1 MTYRFCI
8 ALFAISGCAA
18 PPPGTLRFNNQAPH
32 LEVNDRLDIKKPKTR
47 EFVHFRHLNDAYLL
61 RRLPR
66 TMAVRAQRRA
76 EAVNSMDEAPSSTWF
91 TNRIGVRDMSVEEV
105 RRGPNRGINADEAF
119 PWEVRSTKV
128 GGASIGFIIED
139 SLGRKFILKF
149 DENSYPEIET
159 AADIVVQRLLWASG
173 YYTPEDSIVYFRPED
188 IVVNEKS
195 VAVAKTGKKRPMTRA
210 DFDQALSKVQV
221 DPDGRIRGLV
231 SRFVNGIPVGGY
243 PFEGTRGD
251 DINDRVPHENRR
263 DVRGQA
269 GFFSWLE
276 HTDLREN
283 NTLDAWEEDPKD
295 PSKHYLV
302 HYLIDFGKALGT
314 MGYIESRRQIG
325 HVYAT
330 DIKHV
335 LMTLPTL
342 GLWKRPWEDR
352 RSPDYRG
359 VGIFDSKTYRP
370 GDFQT
375 NLPYFPFSDADR
387 FDYFWA
393 AKIIARFSPE
403 QIRAAVE
410 EARLSDPRATDYLTK
425 ILVERQQ
432 ISAKYWFARVNPLDG
447 IRLEMTESGTKLC
460 MEDLVR
466 TYHLHDESVAASTYS
481 TKSFDHGGRRIA
493 PQSQLAPVRG
503 AKGTICLD
511 LTSLGSEHNG
521 YTIIRIS
528 TRRGS
533 KSLPPLDVHLARE
546 PESAEV
552 RVIGIR
558 RH

>member
-1 MTYRFCI
+1 MRYLFCI
-8 ALFAISGCAA
+8 ALFAMAGCAA
-18 PPPGTLRFNNQAPH
+18 PQPGTLRFKNQLPH
-32 LEVNDRLDIKKPKTR
+32 TEVNDRLAIDKPKGR
-47 EFVHFRHLNDAYLL
+47 DFVHLLHLTDAYLL

-66 TMAVRAQRRA
+66 TMEVRAQTRA
-76 EAVNSMDEAPSSTWF
+76 EAVNSMDEAPNSTWF
-91 TNRIGVRDMSVEEV
+91 TNRIGVREMSVDEV
-105 RRGPNRGINADEAF
+105 RRGPNEGKNPDEAF

-128 GGASIGFIIED
+128 GGASIGFIIKD

-149 DENSYPEIET
+149 DQKSYPEIET
-159 AADIVVQRLLWASG
+159 AADIIAQRLLWASG
-173 YYTPEDSIVYFRPED
+173 FYTPEDSIVYFRPEN
-188 IVVNEKS
+188 IVVNAKS
-195 VAVAKTGKKRPMTRA
+195 VVQSKAGKKRAMTRS
-210 DFDQALSKVQV
+210 DLDKALTRVHV

-243 PFEGTRGD
+243 PFEGVRSD

-276 HTDLREN
+276 HTDLRED
-283 NTLDAWEEDPKD
+283 NTLDAWSEDPKD
-295 PSKHYLV
+295 PNKHYLV

-325 HVYAT
+325 HAYAT
-330 DIKHV
+330 DIKHFFK
-335 LMTLPTL
+335 TLPTL

-352 RSPDYRG
+352 RSPDIRG
-359 VGIFDSKTYRP
+359 VGTIDSKTYSP
-370 GDFQT
+370 GTFLT

-403 QIRAAVE
+403 QIRAVVE

-432 ISAKYWFARVNPLDG
+432 IATKYWFSKVNPLDK
-447 IRLEMTESGTKLC
+447 IRIENVGSGNRLC

-466 TYHLHDESVAASTYS
+466 TYRLREESRGASTYS
-481 TKSFDHGGRRIA
+481 TKTFDYGGNVIA
-493 PQSQLAPVRG
+493 PQAALAAVPG
-503 AKGTICLD
+503 AKGTLCLN
-511 LTSLGSEHNG
+511 LTSLGNERDD
-521 YTIIRIS
+521 YTIIRIG

-533 KSLPPLDVHLARE
+533 KSLPPLDVHLSRDPKSRE
-546 PESAEV
+546 L